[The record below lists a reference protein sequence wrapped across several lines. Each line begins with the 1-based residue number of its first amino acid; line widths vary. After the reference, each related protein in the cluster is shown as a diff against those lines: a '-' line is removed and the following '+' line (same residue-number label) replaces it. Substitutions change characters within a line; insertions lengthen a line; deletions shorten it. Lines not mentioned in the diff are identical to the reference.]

1 MQGEP
6 FMTPT
11 ISRRTMLGG
20 SLAGAIALAL
30 PRSSHASGPW
40 SGYDAAMVIDGCA
53 SPGNSAYDGEEPL
66 PDDAVADL
74 RSSGVT
80 CLCVTVGGVA
90 NAPPD
95 AAFVQAVSSISHWES
110 EIDRHPEVL
119 ARIRSVAD
127 IDAAKRQRRTGLCYA
142 FQDGISFESDPGRL
156 EVFHRLGVRIIQ
168 PTYNRRNLLG
178 DGCLEPD
185 NAGLSKTGIEAIERM
200 NSLGIL
206 VDLSH
211 CGRKTAADALRIS
224 KQPVVFS
231 HTGCAAVAEHPRN
244 RTDAELRA
252 VADKG
257 GVAGIYFM
265 PYLRVGHQ
273 PTADDVIRHLQHAV
287 DVAGEDH
294 VSIGSDGGIS
304 PQVVDDA
311 FRARFAEIT
320 RTRVEAGIAA
330 PGETETGYL
339 FASDLNTP
347 RRLETLA
354 GMLAARG
361 WTDTRIEK
369 VLGLN
374 LTRVFA
380 TAWGG

>member
-1 MQGEP
+1 
-6 FMTPT
+6 MTST
-11 ISRRTMLGG
+11 VSRRSVLLG
-20 SLAGAIALAL
+20 SLAGAVALSLSRA
-30 PRSSHASGPW
+30 SHAARPW
-40 SGYDAAMVIDGCA
+40 GGYDAALVIDGCA
-53 SPGNSAYDGEEPL
+53 SPGNSVYEDTGPL
-66 PDDAVADL
+66 ADEALADL
-74 RSSGVT
+74 RSSGVS
-80 CLCVTVGGVA
+80 CICVTVGGVA
-90 NAPPD
+90 NAPAD
-95 AAFVQAVSSISHWES
+95 AAFVEAVSSISRWES
-110 EIDRHPEVL
+110 EIDRHPDTL
-119 ARIRSVAD
+119 ARIRNVTD

-156 EVFHRLGVRIIQ
+156 EVFHRLGVRVIQ

-178 DGCLEPD
+178 DGCLEAD
-185 NAGLSKTGIEAIERM
+185 NAGLSRTGVEAIRRM
-200 NSLGIL
+200 NDLAIL

-211 CGRKTAADALRIS
+211 CGRRTAADAIRLSR
-224 KQPVVFS
+224 QPVVFS
-231 HTGCAAVAEHPRN
+231 HTGCAAIAEHPRN

-273 PTADDVIRHLQHAV
+273 PTAADVIRHLEHAI

-304 PQVVDDA
+304 PEVVDDG
-311 FRARFAEIT
+311 FRKRFAEIT
-320 RTRVEAGIAA
+320 RARVEAGIAA

-339 FASDLNTP
+339 FASDLNMP

-354 GMLAARG
+354 GMLSERG
-361 WTDTRIEK
+361 WTDARIEK

-374 LTRVFA
+374 LRRVFA
-380 TAWGG
+380 DVWRD

>member
-1 MQGEP
+1 MAA
-6 FMTPT
+6 M
-11 ISRRTMLGG
+11 ISRRSLLEG
-20 SLAGAIALAL
+20 SAAAAVAVAL
-30 PRSSHASGPW
+30 PRSLQAARSWA
-40 SGYDAAMVIDGCA
+40 GYEAALVIDGCGG
-53 SPGNSAYDGEEPL
+53 PGSSRYDDVGPL
-66 PDDAVADL
+66 PDDALADL
-74 RSSGVT
+74 RGSGVSCI
-80 CLCVTVGGVA
+80 CLTVGGVA

-95 AAFVQAVSSISHWES
+95 AAFVEAVSSISHWES
-110 EIDRHPEVL
+110 EIDRHPDVL

-127 IDAAKRQRRTGLCYA
+127 IDAAKRQRLTGLCYA
-142 FQDGISFESDPGRL
+142 FQDGVSFESDPDRL
-156 EVFHRLGVRIIQ
+156 EVFHRLGVRMIQ

-185 NAGLSKTGIEAIERM
+185 NAGLSKTGVEAVERM
-200 NSLGIL
+200 NDLGIL

-211 CGRKTAADALRIS
+211 CGRKTAADAIRIS

-257 GVAGIYFM
+257 GVAGVYFM
-265 PYLRVGHQ
+265 PYLRVGYQ
-273 PTADDVIRHLQHAV
+273 PTSEDVIRHLEHAV

-304 PQVVDDA
+304 SEIVDDA
-311 FRARFAEIT
+311 FRKRFAETT
-320 RTRVEAGIAA
+320 RARVEAGIAA

-339 FASDLNTP
+339 FAADLNTP

-354 GMLAARG
+354 EMLSARG
-361 WTDTRIEK
+361 WSDARIEK

-374 LTRVFA
+374 LRRVFGSVWE
-380 TAWGG
+380 T

>member
-1 MQGEP
+1 
-6 FMTPT
+6 MTEN
-11 ISRRTMLGG
+11 ISRRSVLEG
-20 SLAGAIALAL
+20 SVAGAIALAL
-30 PRSSHASGPW
+30 PRSLPAAPSWA
-40 SGYDAAMVIDGCA
+40 GYDAALVIDGCG
-53 SPGNSAYDGEEPL
+53 SPGNSRYDDAGPL
-66 PDDAVADL
+66 PDDAIADL
-74 RSSGVT
+74 QGSGVT
-80 CLCVTVGGVA
+80 CICVTVGGVA
-90 NAPPD
+90 NAPAD

-127 IDAAKRQRRTGLCYA
+127 IDAAKRQRLTGLCYA

-156 EVFHRLGVRIIQ
+156 EVFHRLGVRMIQ

-185 NAGLSKTGIEAIERM
+185 NAGLSKTGVEAIERM
-200 NSLGIL
+200 NDLGIL

-211 CGRKTAADALRIS
+211 CGRRTAADAIRIS
-224 KQPVVFS
+224 KRPVVFS

-244 RTDAELRA
+244 RTDDELRA

-265 PYLRVGHQ
+265 PYLRVGYQ
-273 PTADDVIRHLQHAV
+273 PTAMDVIRHLEHAV

-304 PQVVDDA
+304 PEVVDDA
-311 FRARFAEIT
+311 FRKRFAEIT
-320 RTRVEAGIAA
+320 RARVEAGIAA

-339 FASDLNTP
+339 FAADLNTP
-347 RRLETLA
+347 RRLAVLA
-354 GMLAARG
+354 DMLIARG
-361 WTDTRIEK
+361 WSDARVEK

-374 LTRVFA
+374 LRRVFA
-380 TAWGG
+380 SVWET